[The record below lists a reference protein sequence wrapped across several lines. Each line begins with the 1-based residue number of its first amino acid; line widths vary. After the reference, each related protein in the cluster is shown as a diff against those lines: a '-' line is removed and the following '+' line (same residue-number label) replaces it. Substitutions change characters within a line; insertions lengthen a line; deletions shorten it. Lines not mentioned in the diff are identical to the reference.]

1 MQAINYAAMVSRL
14 TPEDIAELY
23 AAARQR
29 EGKGVDAASALTILT
44 TERLLTA
51 ESIRHPRIVLVASDF
66 LAPVT
71 SAVVW
76 LNEQSV
82 DISLIRYRAYQLGDG
97 QRVVSFT
104 RLFPLPD
111 VEEFTIGRRPDAK
124 VVSGD
129 APDVPWD
136 EASLRH
142 LAAQANAATLALLD
156 LCSAEEAS
164 SVGVKD
170 VAEQAGIT
178 EGAVRGQLAGLTMR
192 LKNPVYGFAQITW
205 PVTVTFSGGPA
216 SYRMDPALA
225 AMWRTIRQEPAP
237 PSLSTETIEPPGPAA
252 PSGTRMMND
261 L

>member
-1 MQAINYAAMVSRL
+1 
-14 TPEDIAELY
+14 
-23 AAARQR
+23 
-29 EGKGVDAASALTILT
+29 
-44 TERLLTA
+44 
-51 ESIRHPRIVLVASDF
+51 VLVASDF
-66 LAPVT
+66 PASVT

-104 RLFPLPD
+104 SLFPVPD

-156 LCSAEEAS
+156 LCSAEAAS

-192 LKNPVYGFAQITW
+192 LKNPAYGFAQSIW
-205 PVTVTFSGGPA
+205 PVTVTFSGGFA
-216 SYRMDPALA
+216 SYRMDPGLA
-225 AMWRTIRQEPAP
+225 AMWQAIRQESTPAP
-237 PSLSTETIEPPGPAA
+237 RSASVQHPGGLGLEGREPAGGWRDRRA
-252 PSGTRMMND
+252 G